1 MVRRFCD
8 AAEARPSQYLA
19 CIFISFEE
27 LQNGGTRERERER
40 EKQRKENEEQG
51 ISDRRIYV
59 QGKKASLCYK
69 VTRIRLLVLL
79 VLLV

>member
-1 MVRRFCD
+1 MV
-8 AAEARPSQYLA
+8 
-19 CIFISFEE
+19 E
-27 LQNGGTRERERER
+27 LERER

-59 QGKKASLCYK
+59 QGKKASLCCK